1 MTFEALTPGTAE
13 GRSRA
18 ILEELVQRHGDVG
31 AMVSTMAHSPAVLEG
46 YLGLSKAMRR
56 SRLDRAV
63 SERISL
69 AIQQRQ
75 GCEMCL
81 GFHTTAAAA
90 AGVSSEEIARAR
102 LGTSEDAAAAEA
114 IRFGLQV
121 HLAPWTISD
130 DDVDRLIALG
140 YTEREIADI
149 VGIVALNVLTGA
161 FNLATGV
168 GVARRGGS

>member
-1 MTFEALTPGTAE
+1 MTFEALTPDTAP
-13 GRSRA
+13 GRA
-18 ILEELVQRHGDVG
+18 GDILAELTRRHGEVG

-46 YLGLSKAMRR
+46 YLELSKAMRR
-56 SRLDRAV
+56 SRLNRAV

-75 GCEMCL
+75 GCEMCI

-90 AGVSSEEIARAR
+90 AGVSDEEIRAAR
-102 LGTSEDAAAAEA
+102 LGTSDDAAAAEA

-121 HLAPWTISD
+121 YTAPWSISD
-130 DDVDRLIALG
+130 DDVDQLVKLG
-140 YTEREIADI
+140 FSEREIADI

-168 GVARRGGS
+168 GVARRRS

>member
-1 MTFEALTPGTAE
+1 MTFESLTPETAA
-13 GRSRA
+13 GRSKD
-18 ILEELVQRHGDVG
+18 ILTELTQRHGEVG

-56 SRLDRAV
+56 SKLSRAV

-81 GFHTTAAAA
+81 GFHTAAAEA
-90 AGVSSEEIARAR
+90 AGLSEDEILAAR
-102 LGTSEDAAAAEA
+102 LGTSADPAAAEA
-114 IRFGLQV
+114 IRFGMQIYS
-121 HLAPWTISD
+121 APWSISN
-130 DDVDRLIALG
+130 DDVDQLIKLG
-140 YTEREIADI
+140 YSEREIADI

-168 GVARRGGS
+168 GVARRHA

>member
-1 MTFEALTPGTAE
+1 MTFEPLTPETAS
-13 GRSRA
+13 GRSQD
-18 ILEELVQRHGDVG
+18 ILTELTRRHGEVG

-56 SRLDRAV
+56 SKLSRAV

-81 GFHTTAAAA
+81 GFHTAAAAA
-90 AGVSSEEIARAR
+90 AGLSEDEILAAR
-102 LGTSEDAAAAEA
+102 LATSADPAAAEA
-114 IRFGLQV
+114 IRFGMQIYT
-121 HLAPWTISD
+121 APWSISD
-130 DDVDRLIALG
+130 DDVDQLVDLG
-140 YTEREIADI
+140 YSERDIADI

-168 GVARRGGS
+168 GVARRQS